1 MSEKIEFPGENNGDP
16 QHVVHV
22 GGMYQNW
29 FLDYASYVI
38 LERAVPALSDGLKPV
53 QRRILHS
60 LWELEDGRYNKVANV
75 IGHCMRYHPH
85 GDASIGDAMVQIGQ
99 KDLLIDCQGNWG
111 NILTGDSA
119 AAARYIEAR
128 LSRFGEEVLFNPKTT
143 EWQLSYDGRNK
154 EPVNLPV
161 KFPLLLAQGV
171 EGIAVGLA
179 CKIMPHNFIE
189 LIDACID
196 ALRNRKVNILPDF
209 ATGGQ
214 ADFSAYNEGLRGGK
228 IRVRAKISQLDKK
241 TLVVNEIPFG
251 TTTASLI
258 DSIIAANDKEKIKI
272 RKVEDNTAE
281 KVEILIH
288 LAPGISP
295 DITIDALYKF
305 TDCEVSISPNS
316 CVIEDDKPRF
326 LSVNEILKESAH
338 KTMELLRTELEIRQR
353 ELQEAWHFSS
363 LEKIFIEKRIY
374 RNIEECETWEA
385 VLDTIAK
392 GLQPFRKLLKR
403 DITQDDIVKL
413 TEIRIKR
420 ISKFD
425 AFKAD
430 EEIKGLEAQLKE
442 VGNHIANIVDYSVEY
457 FRNLKKKYGKGKER
471 KTEIRTF
478 DSIVATRVVMANE
491 KLYINRAEGFA
502 GYALKKDE
510 YVCDCSDIDD
520 IIVFRDD
527 GTMTVTRISEKA
539 FVGKGVIHIAV
550 FRKDDERTVYHLVYQ
565 DGPRGKVFVK
575 RFTAGGVTRDKA
587 YDLTRGTKGSKIL
600 YFTANP
606 NGESEVI
613 SVELKPLPNL
623 RKLLFD
629 IDLAGIEIK
638 GRSAVGITVTKFPV
652 KRVTQKSKG
661 FSTLGARSIWF
672 DDIVKRLNADGR
684 GKYLGEFSGDD
695 RIIVLMQS
703 GHYRMCGFELSA
715 HFEDDLIHIEKFNP
729 DRVVSAVYF
738 DGDRKEYFIK
748 RFIPDVT
755 EKKTLFITEA
765 DGSKLEVA
773 TMHQS
778 PQVEIRY
785 TKQKGR
791 EFPNEKIK
799 LHEYAE
805 VKSMKAKGSRYTG
818 ERIKEIQVLS
828 KEQGPVAPEPQKKEA
843 VEPKAPKAPKKPEG
857 RPLTF
862 EDERAARLKE
872 IRSHLDDMEMQ
883 TKLDLE

>member
-1 MSEKIEFPGENNGDP
+1 
-16 QHVVHV
+16 
-22 GGMYQNW
+22 
-29 FLDYASYVI
+29 
-38 LERAVPALSDGLKPV
+38 
-53 QRRILHS
+53 
-60 LWELEDGRYNKVANV
+60 
-75 IGHCMRYHPH
+75 
-85 GDASIGDAMVQIGQ
+85 
-99 KDLLIDCQGNWG
+99 
-111 NILTGDSA
+111 
-119 AAARYIEAR
+119 
-128 LSRFGEEVLFNPKTT
+128 
-143 EWQLSYDGRNK
+143 
-154 EPVNLPV
+154 
-161 KFPLLLAQGV
+161 
-171 EGIAVGLA
+171 
-179 CKIMPHNFIE
+179 

-196 ALRNRKVNILPDF
+196 ALRNRKFNILPDF

-214 ADFSAYNEGLRGGK
+214 ADFSGYNEGLRGGK
-228 IRVRAKISQLDKK
+228 IRVRARIAQLDKK
-241 TLVVNEIPFG
+241 TLVINEIPFG

-258 DSIIAANDKEKIKI
+258 DSIIAANDKEKIKV
-272 RKVEDNTAE
+272 RKVEDNTAD

-288 LAPGISP
+288 LAPGVSP

-338 KTMELLRTELEIRQR
+338 RTMELLRTELEIRQR

-385 VLDTIAK
+385 VLETIAK
-392 GLQPFRKLLKR
+392 GLQPYRKLFKR
-403 DITQDDIVKL
+403 DIIQDDIVKL
-413 TEIRIKR
+413 TEIKIKR

-442 VGNHIANIVDYSVEY
+442 VGNHIENIVDYSVEY

-520 IIVFRDD
+520 IVVFRDD

-652 KRVTQKSKG
+652 KRVIQKSKG

-672 DDIVKRLNADGR
+672 DEIVKRLNADGR
-684 GKYLGEFSGDD
+684 GKYLGEFSGED
-695 RIIVLMQS
+695 RIIVLTQS
-703 GHYRMCGFELSA
+703 GHYRLYGFDLST

-729 DRVVSAVYF
+729 ERVVSAIYY

-748 RFIPDVT
+748 RFIPELS

-773 TMHQS
+773 TMHQQA
-778 PQVEIRY
+778 QVEIIY

-791 EFPNEKIK
+791 EIPNEKIK
-799 LHEYAE
+799 LHEYAD
-805 VKSMKAKGSRYTG
+805 VKSLKAKGSRYTG
-818 ERIKEIQVLS
+818 ERIKEIMLLS
-828 KEQGPVAPEPQKKEA
+828 KEQGPAAPEPQKKEA
-843 VEPKAPKAPKKPEG
+843 PEPKASKTPKKPDP
-857 RPLTF
+857 RALTF
-862 EDERAARLKE
+862 EDERKERLKE
-872 IRSHLDDMEMQ
+872 IRSHLDAMEIQ

>member
-1 MSEKIEFPGENNGDP
+1 IEFPSENNGEP
-16 QHVVHV
+16 QHAVHV

-38 LERAVPALSDGLKPV
+38 LERAVPSLTDGLKPV

-85 GDASIGDAMVQIGQ
+85 GDASIADAMVQIGQ

-128 LSRFGEEVLFNPKTT
+128 LSKFGEEVLFNPKTT
-143 EWQLSYDGRNK
+143 DWQLSYDGRNK
-154 EPVNLPV
+154 EPINLPV

-196 ALRNRKVNILPDF
+196 ALRNRKFNILPDF

-214 ADFSAYNEGLRGGK
+214 ADFSGYNEGLRGGK
-228 IRVRAKISQLDKK
+228 IRVRARIAQLDKK
-241 TLVVNEIPFG
+241 TLVINEIPFG

-258 DSIIAANDKEKIKI
+258 DSIIAANDKEKIKV
-272 RKVEDNTAE
+272 RKVEDNTAD

-288 LAPGISP
+288 LAPGVSP

-338 KTMELLRTELEIRQR
+338 RTMELLRTELEIRQR

-385 VLDTIAK
+385 VLETIAK
-392 GLQPFRKLLKR
+392 GLQPYRKLFKR
-403 DITQDDIVKL
+403 DIIQDDIVKL
-413 TEIRIKR
+413 TEIKIKR

-442 VGNHIANIVDYSVEY
+442 VGNHIENIVDYSVEY

-520 IIVFRDD
+520 IVVFRDD

-652 KRVTQKSKG
+652 KRVIQKSKG

-672 DDIVKRLNADGR
+672 DEIVKRLNADGR
-684 GKYLGEFSGDD
+684 GKYLGEFSGED
-695 RIIVLMQS
+695 RIIVLTQS
-703 GHYRMCGFELSA
+703 GHYRLYGFDLST

-729 DRVVSAVYF
+729 ERVVSAIYY

-748 RFIPDVT
+748 RFIPELS

-773 TMHQS
+773 TMHQQA
-778 PQVEIRY
+778 QVEIIY

-791 EFPNEKIK
+791 EIPNEKIK
-799 LHEYAE
+799 LHEYAD
-805 VKSMKAKGSRYTG
+805 VKSLKAKGSRYTG
-818 ERIKEIQVLS
+818 ERIKEIMLLS
-828 KEQGPVAPEPQKKEA
+828 KEQGPAAPEPQKKEA
-843 VEPKAPKAPKKPEG
+843 PEPKASKTPKKPDP
-857 RPLTF
+857 RALTF
-862 EDERAARLKE
+862 EDERKERLKE
-872 IRSHLDDMEMQ
+872 IRSHLDAMEIQ